1 MGGWTITWQG
11 RENTNDEFPN
21 SLSIFD
27 AIKLKAESIG
37 STVEFSS
44 NALYN
49 KKPDLVI
56 FVYGEDPYAE
66 GDGDRNNLFYQNQ
79 DKYFKNY
86 MEEINNQKISSV
98 SLFIKL

>member
-21 SLSIFD
+21 SLSIFE
-27 AIKLKAESIG
+27 AIKLKAESNG
-37 STVEFSS
+37 STVEFSD
-44 NALYN
+44 NANYK

-66 GDGDRNNLFYQNQ
+66 GDGDRNSFLS
-79 DKYFKNY
+79 
-86 MEEINNQKISSV
+86 ES
-98 SLFIKL
+98 